1 MAHAECGSVG
11 ILQVH
16 PTRFCNLAC
25 AHCYS
30 SSSPSVRERLPA
42 HAIVGAIED
51 AAALGFG
58 VVSLSGGEP
67 LAYHDLGIV
76 VDAALSVG
84 SRVSL
89 VSNGLLIGSRQY
101 EALAG
106 KFHLVALSLDGLED
120 RHNTIRRSTKAFA
133 AVREAAN
140 TLRRSQQPFGII
152 HTLSSESLPEIE
164 ALAQLAADWGA
175 SLLQLH
181 PFEPAG
187 RGAGLSG
194 VSGLSGLSGMTA
206 LSSDDRLDAYLLAA
220 LLQARFPELRVQ
232 LDLVHRDV
240 ARYLPAALHGA
251 SPREP
256 LTPHELVL
264 QDDGRIVPLTF
275 GLDPAWAVANLN
287 EERLSA
293 AWPSFLDTTWPQ
305 LRRRL
310 RTACIA
316 TARGHHGDIV
326 AWHALVRQYA
336 QTPARAPL
344 FNLSRSLSQGTTWN
358 PTMRVPAADVNSRT

>member
-1 MAHAECGSVG
+1 MPHAECESVG

-16 PTRFCNLAC
+16 PTRLCNLAC

-42 HAIVGAIED
+42 HVIVGAIED

-67 LAYHDLGIV
+67 LAYRDLGLV
-76 VDAALSVG
+76 VDAAVRVG
-84 SRVSL
+84 SRVNL
-89 VSNGLLIGSRQY
+89 VSNGLLIGSRQH
-101 EALAG
+101 EAIAG
-106 KFHLVALSLDGLED
+106 KLHLVALSLDGLEE
-120 RHNTIRRSTKAFA
+120 RHNAIRRSATAFA
-133 AVREAAN
+133 AVRDAASI
-140 TLRRSQQPFGII
+140 LRRSQQPFGII

-164 ALAQLAADWGA
+164 AIAGLAADWGA

-187 RGAGLSG
+187 RGAGLSD
-194 VSGLSGLSGMTA
+194 MTA
-206 LSSDDRLDAYLLAA
+206 LSSEERLDAYLLAA
-220 LLQARFPELRVQ
+220 LLQGRFPELRVQ

-240 ARYLPAALHGA
+240 ARYLPAAIHGA

-256 LTPHELVL
+256 LTPRELVL

-275 GLDPAWAVANLN
+275 GLDPAWTVANLN

-293 AWPSFLDTTWPQ
+293 AWPSFLDATWPL

-310 RTACIA
+310 RTACLA
-316 TARGHHGDIV
+316 TARGRHGDIV
-326 AWHALVRQYA
+326 AWHTLVRYYA
-336 QTPARAPL
+336 QCRQSPVRASL
-344 FNLSRSLSQGTTWN
+344 FSMSTLRSAPQGTTWN
-358 PTMRVPAADVNSRT
+358 PTMRLLAADVNSRT